1 MLESLKNK
9 PFALEE
15 LPAPVRK
22 PVGPDTPKPLKLMAA
37 KGALPIAPDMLLYV
51 WYQLSF
57 EPDAEITA
65 AVKETV
71 NTFDDDLIIDLAQRD
86 QPECI
91 LDWLAKTSTNP
102 AVIEKIVLNNKTHD
116 ATIMDVASTAPREIV
131 EIIANNHVRVLRSPE
146 IIEKIYLNPNTRMA
160 LIERLVSLAKE
171 HNVDLPNLKSVME
184 TAGVKD
190 DKPGLSDEEFEQV
203 LRVSA
208 QQGTAEAAK
217 AAASTSP
224 HAVKSLEECEAEET
238 AEQKEKRLTKTQLID
253 RMNAP
258 QRVRLALMGSRE
270 DRNILI
276 RDSRRVVYM
285 SVIKSPKMT
294 IAEVESIAASKGMP
308 DEMISYICTRRDWVR
323 YYPIVVSLVN
333 NPKCP
338 LGEAVGFMRQLRL
351 GDLKNLQKSKSVP
364 AQLARQAQM
373 LFKQKQEHK

>member
-9 PFALEE
+9 PFAIEE

-37 KGALPIAPDMLLYV
+37 KGALPIPPDMLLYA

-57 EPDAEITA
+57 EADEEIVA
-65 AVKETV
+65 AAKESV
-71 NTFDDDLIIDLAQRD
+71 NTFDDDLITDLAQRE

-102 AVIEKIVLNNKTHD
+102 AVLEKIVLNNKTHD
-116 ATIMDVASTAPREIV
+116 ATIMDIAATASRELV

-160 LIERLVSLAKE
+160 LVDRLVALCKE
-171 HNVDLPNLKSVME
+171 HNIELPTLKSVTE
-184 TAGVKD
+184 TANVKD
-190 DKPGLSDEEFEQV
+190 DKPGLSDDEFEQV

-208 QQGTAEAAK
+208 QQGTAEAEK
-217 AAASTSP
+217 ATASTTP
-224 HAVKSLEECEAEET
+224 HPIKSLEECEAEESP
-238 AEQKEKRLTKTQLID
+238 EQTQKRLTKMQLID

-276 RDSRRVVYM
+276 RDTRRVVYM

-294 IAEVESIAASKGMP
+294 IAEVETIAASKGMP
-308 DEMISYICTRRDWVR
+308 DEMIGYICTRRDWVR

-338 LGEAVGFMRQLRL
+338 MGEAVGFMRQLRL
-351 GDLKNLQKSKSVP
+351 NDLKNLQKSKSIP
-364 AQLARQAQM
+364 AQLARQAQA